1 MPASELKH
9 KLIVGDGASEQI
21 SAHFSKNILSFHKN
35 HTTIRELLYKT
46 ETGLL
51 FLPALED
58 SSHVLTQRIR
68 RDRYLEL
75 LPIVY
80 YSDETLSDKDWAV
93 SIALG
98 VNDFIAF
105 SEPNVEVVKKRILSM
120 ANLYWKLKKENAQDE
135 NKSDLTRSVEFLD
148 SLIEHLPN
156 MVFVKDAKELRFVR
170 FNRAGE
176 KLLGYGRESLI
187 GKNDYDF
194 FPKEQADN
202 FTLKD
207 RAVISSGQLLD
218 IPEEPIHTK
227 EGLRILHTRKI
238 PLYDERG
245 NPSYLL
251 GISEDITEIKK
262 ADHERMQLVK
272 EQAARV
278 EAEKGIQVRDDFISI
293 ASHELKT
300 PLTSLDL
307 QFQIIKRWFNKKE
320 YSETAFTKL
329 QKVFEDSILQ
339 LDKISNL
346 IEDLLDVSRVQRG
359 KFDFNFEKNDVAVLV
374 RDTLSRLASQL
385 KSMGCELKWGK
396 VEQAFCNC
404 DAFRID
410 QALSNLI
417 SNSMKYGQG
426 KEIEVS
432 VIKVHDNVE
441 ISVKDYGVGIAPENQ
456 KKIFERF
463 ERAVSFKN
471 ISGLGLGLYITKEII
486 EAHGG
491 MIEVESTLGHGA
503 LFKVFLPL
511 HSESSEKLT

>member
-1 MPASELKH
+1 MSASELRH
-9 KLIVGDGASEQI
+9 KLIVGDGFSEQL

-35 HTTIRELLYKT
+35 HASIRELLYKT

-51 FLPALED
+51 LLPAQED

-80 YSDETLSDKDWAV
+80 YSDTALSDKEWAISV
-93 SIALG
+93 ALG

-105 SEPNVEVVKKRILSM
+105 SEPTIEAAKKRVLSM
-120 ANLYWKLKKENAQDE
+120 ANLYWKLKKENVNDDS
-135 NKSDLTRSVEFLD
+135 KSDLTRSVEFLD

-176 KLLGYGRESLI
+176 KLLGYGREALI

-194 FPKEQADN
+194 FPKDQADN

-207 RAVISSGQLLD
+207 RSVISSGQLLD

-262 ADHERMQLVK
+262 AEHERMQLVK
-272 EQAARV
+272 EQAARA
-278 EAEKGIQVRDDFISI
+278 EAEKGIQVRDEFISI

-307 QFQIIKRWFNKKE
+307 QFQIIKRWFNKKD
-320 YSETAFTKL
+320 YSEGNFLRL
-329 QKVFEDSILQ
+329 QKVFEDSIHQ
-339 LDKISNL
+339 LDKLSNL

-359 KFDFNFEKNDVAVLV
+359 KFDFNFEKQDISLLV
-374 RDTLSRLASQL
+374 RETLERLGNQL

-404 DAFRID
+404 DAFRMD

-426 KEIEVS
+426 QPIEVS
-432 VIKVHDNVE
+432 VVKVNDNVE

-491 MIEVESTLGHGA
+491 MIEVESELGQGA
-503 LFKVFLPL
+503 LFRVLLPL
-511 HSESSEKLT
+511 HSENS

>member
-1 MPASELKH
+1 MPASELRL
-9 KLIVGDGASEQI
+9 KLVVGDGVTEQI
-21 SAHFSKNILSFHKN
+21 ATHFSKGILSYHKN
-35 HTTIRELLYKT
+35 HSTIREVLYKT

-51 FLPALED
+51 LLPANED

-80 YSDETLSDKDWAV
+80 YSEETLSDKDWAV
-93 SIALG
+93 GVALG
-98 VNDFIAF
+98 VNDFISF
-105 SEPNVEVVKKRILSM
+105 NDPTVEAAKKRILAT
-120 ANLYWKLKKENAQDE
+120 ANLYWKLKREGAQEE

-176 KLLGYGRESLI
+176 KLLGYGREALI

-194 FPKEQADN
+194 FPKEQADS

-207 RAVISSGQLLD
+207 RSVISSGQLLD

-227 EGLRILHTRKI
+227 DGLRILHTRKI

-251 GISEDITEIKK
+251 GISEDITEFKK
-262 ADHERMQLVK
+262 AELERLQLVK
-272 EQAARV
+272 EQSARV
-278 EAEKGIQVRDDFISI
+278 EAEKGIQVRDEFISI

-307 QFQIIKRWFNKKE
+307 QFQIIKRWFNKKD
-320 YSETAFTKL
+320 YSESAFNKV

-339 LDKISNL
+339 LEKLSNL

-359 KFDFNFEKNDVAVLV
+359 KFNFNFEKKDVSILV
-374 RDTLSRLASQL
+374 RETLDRLASQL
-385 KSMGCELKWGK
+385 KSMGCELRFG
-396 VEQAFCNC
+396 VMEEAFCNC

-410 QALSNLI
+410 QAFSNLI
-417 SNSMKYGQG
+417 SNSMKYAQG
-426 KEIEVS
+426 KPIEVS
-432 VIKVHDNVE
+432 VVKINGNVE
-441 ISVKDYGVGIAPENQ
+441 ISVKDQGVGIAAENQ

-491 MIEVESTLGHGA
+491 TIEVESELNQGA
-503 LFKVFLPL
+503 LFRVIMPQ
-511 HSESSEKLT
+511 HVENT